1 MMNRI
6 RVLLLHATN
15 TLIERHGSTMGL
27 SGMSEFRRNRQKL
40 KHRYILQDF
49 LSYHGAFSTPG
60 LTEKY
65 LD

>member
-1 MMNRI
+1 
-6 RVLLLHATN
+6 
-15 TLIERHGSTMGL
+15 
-27 SGMSEFRRNRQKL
+27 MSEFRRNRQKL